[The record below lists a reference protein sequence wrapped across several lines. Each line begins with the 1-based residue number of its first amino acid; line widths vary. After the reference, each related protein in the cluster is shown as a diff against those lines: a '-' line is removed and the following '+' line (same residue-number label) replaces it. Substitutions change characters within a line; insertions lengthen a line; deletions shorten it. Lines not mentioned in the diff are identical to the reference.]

1 MALYNNVFFSLLE
14 FQSIPSDFAKKFL
27 TKQTGNLTLCNSAG
41 KTWTAMYFRN
51 SGNKILKAQ
60 LYGGWREFVEDNH
73 LGVGDMCV
81 FELIKHPEIL
91 MKSIPEEFADRY
103 LKNSGEIIL
112 RVPDGRTWTVEYGRI
127 TTDERQRAVFGRSSW
142 GAFVIGNELKEGDVC
157 ILEQIK
163 DNDLNIQNPA
173 ILCSQ
178 VGISNINCGMP
189 SKENNDSMFKP
200 KTPHFFKI
208 VLEDTIRD
216 KKLGIPRKFVKK
228 YGNGLSDSVLL
239 MVPSGDTWHVEL
251 TKSDGVVWLQNGWE
265 EFVAFYSLKNGHFLV
280 FKYEG
285 NDKFIVLI
293 FDMSASE
300 IEYPCKSYIEDY
312 QSGEQVCLKPVK
324 EESKDDTCGEIT
336 HKTPP
341 SKETRKRRSQ
351 PSCSKPRKKQQTN
364 KKDNDIASRFS
375 SIDPYTSNEEDNDSF
390 LNFFNDVSV
399 SRKSKEKS
407 NSPCPLGNLNEV
419 ENSPGQVGQVDAEGS
434 VQAFGCL
441 RHLTATEKV
450 HAIEIANAFKSNGNP
465 VFMVVMR
472 PSFVCNRYRM
482 CIPLDFAKRFL
493 TKHTGNLTLCNL
505 AGKTWTAMY
514 FRNSGNKIL
523 KAQLYGGWREFV
535 EDNHLGVGDMCVF
548 ELIKHP
554 EILMKVMVY
563 SIVEN
568 ASKSYGQPTHGS
580 TTNRVKTRSLVSDT
594 EPTCQQ
600 SPCPSSSRKFKV
612 PTDAYIEILDDSP
625 LNQKTKKKLKSPSTP
640 TEKQRAC
647 MGASNF
653 RTSNPSFSVVMH
665 TEYVSSCTHL
675 IVREASTPI
684 PSPFSLGWK
693 FRWPHHRHNRR
704 QKPCRPLP
712 PVAVSIEYFFSV
724 ILFLAFLQSVP
735 YKFVKSYL
743 DEEKDEAVLQVAD
756 GRTWI
761 VKFAVK
767 VVTAGQH
774 KAEFSNWR
782 TFAQDNNLNVK
793 DVCVFELINRHEN
806 SFKVSIF
813 SASPGANTSLLQ
825 KADDVKAIE
834 ADDDFGNCSTGN
846 SSPAAKLATIGCQE
860 NEEEVN
866 HTNDA
871 IASQVA
877 SKGCL
882 VPNIEADDD
891 FGNCSAEHR
900 SPAAE
905 LTTIGYQEDRGQVN
919 PTDAAK
925 ASQVASEGCLVPK
938 TEADDFGGSAGNS
951 SPAAQLTTIGGN
963 QENQEEINPADY
975 AKASQVA
982 SEGSLVPKTEADG
995 DFGNCSAGNSCPA
1008 AQLTATGY
1016 QENQEQINPTVDA
1029 GAIQVSSKDCLVPII
1044 DATADIG
1051 NFYAGNSIPA
1061 SQFTV
1066 IGYQETEEE
1075 VKPSISTWPKDPRAE
1090 HTKGKS
1096 HQSQASGTLKAL
1108 QRACDFKSLNPFF
1121 IITMQPSYVCNEYR
1135 LAIPLHF
1142 SRKYLTNESG
1152 DVILFVPPNGKAWLT
1167 VYRREATES
1176 NPRAKLIDGWKPFVE
1191 DNNLEIGDVC
1201 VFEMSDLKR
1210 YELLLNVVIYKAEKR

>member
-1 MALYNNVFFSLLE
+1 
-14 FQSIPSDFAKKFL
+14 
-27 TKQTGNLTLCNSAG
+27 
-41 KTWTAMYFRN
+41 
-51 SGNKILKAQ
+51 
-60 LYGGWREFVEDNH
+60 
-73 LGVGDMCV
+73 
-81 FELIKHPEIL
+81 
-91 MKSIPEEFADRY
+91 
-103 LKNSGEIIL
+103 
-112 RVPDGRTWTVEYGRI
+112 
-127 TTDERQRAVFGRSSW
+127 
-142 GAFVIGNELKEGDVC
+142 
-157 ILEQIK
+157 
-163 DNDLNIQNPA
+163 
-173 ILCSQ
+173 
-178 VGISNINCGMP
+178 MP

-364 KKDNDIASRFS
+364 KKDNDIAM
-375 SIDPYTSNEEDNDSF
+375 
-390 LNFFNDVSV
+390 

-675 IVREASTPI
+675 
-684 PSPFSLGWK
+684 
-693 FRWPHHRHNRR
+693 
-704 QKPCRPLP
+704 
-712 PVAVSIEYFFSV
+712 
-724 ILFLAFLQSVP
+724 SVP

-919 PTDAAK
+919 PT
-925 ASQVASEGCLVPK
+925 
-938 TEADDFGGSAGNS
+938 
-951 SPAAQLTTIGGN
+951 
-963 QENQEEINPADY
+963 DY